1 MTITLMKKYTLYLLA
16 LLGMLS
22 TAMSADKKTEA
33 LQVEVLI
40 FSGRPNPVFVVSD
53 PAEIRE
59 IVSLAE
65 SLPGSAQEAR
75 PGQPRLG
82 YNGFVVENLSNTLP
96 DVQRFKVG
104 RGEIDLVRKPGTQ
117 SRKAAAGTDATSTA
131 RVRRDGANSLET
143 RLLSLA
149 RSKGAIDD
157 RLLEHINRSK

>member
-1 MTITLMKKYTLYLLA
+1 MKKYTLYLAA
-16 LLGMLS
+16 LL
-22 TAMSADKKTEA
+22 AMISPAISADQKPEA

-40 FSGRPNPVFVVSD
+40 FSGRPNPVFIVSD

-65 SLPGSAQEAR
+65 SLPGSPEAKASH
-75 PGQPRLG
+75 PILG
-82 YNGFVVENLSNTLP
+82 YNGIVVENLSTTLP
-96 DVQRFKVG
+96 DVQQFKVG
-104 RGEIDLVRKPGTQ
+104 RGDIDIVRKPGAQ
-117 SRKAAAGTDATSTA
+117 SRKAAPTATDASQA
-131 RVRRDGANSLET
+131 KVRRDGANSLET

>member
-1 MTITLMKKYTLYLLA
+1 MKKYTLYLAA
-16 LLGMLS
+16 LLAMIS
-22 TAMSADKKTEA
+22 PAMSADKKPEA

-53 PAEIRE
+53 PAEISE
-59 IVSLAE
+59 IISLAE
-65 SLPGSAQEAR
+65 SLPGGQEAKTSH
-75 PGQPRLG
+75 PILG
-82 YNGFVVENLSNTLP
+82 YNGIVVENLSTTLP

-104 RGEIDLVRKPGTQ
+104 RGDIDIVRKPGAQ
-117 SRKAAAGTDATSTA
+117 SRKAAAPAAADATQA
-131 RVRRDGANSLET
+131 KVRRDGAHSLET